1 MRVIKT
7 AKQTADV
14 DLGYMGTAAD
24 ISASDGVSG
33 LMLRGLGTKI
43 VSNGVQA
50 CHTHTPIDTRACV
63 PFSRIPPI
71 AHTPARD
78 APRSV
83 LSLTPSFTPQAMLFT
98 VCWRYLEEKMAERSR
113 KAKAA

>member
-1 MRVIKT
+1 MIKT

-24 ISASDGVSG
+24 IIASDGVSG

-50 CHTHTPIDTRACV
+50 CQHTPIDTNACV
-63 PFSRIPPI
+63 PFSRMHPI

-83 LSLTPSFTPQAMLFT
+83 LSFTPSFTPQAMLFT

>member
-1 MRVIKT
+1 MIKT

-24 ISASDGVSG
+24 IIASDGVSG

-43 VSNGVQA
+43 ISNGVQA
-50 CHTHTPIDTRACV
+50 CHTHTPIDTHACV
-63 PFSRIPPI
+63 PFSRMPSIDQ
-71 AHTPARD
+71 TPARD
-78 APRSV
+78 ALHSV
-83 LSLTPSFTPQAMLFT
+83 MSFTPSFTPQAMLFT
-98 VCWRYLEEKMAERSR
+98 VCWRYLEEKMAERAR

>member
-24 ISASDGVSG
+24 IIASDGVSG

-43 VSNGVQA
+43 ISNGVQA
-50 CHTHTPIDTRACV
+50 CHTHT
-63 PFSRIPPI
+63 
-71 AHTPARD
+71 HT
-78 APRSV
+78 
-83 LSLTPSFTPQAMLFT
+83 
-98 VCWRYLEEKMAERSR
+98 
-113 KAKAA
+113 